1 MRTLLILPL
10 ILMCQFSWAQNKLFP
25 KMRNQLKISD
35 YLIEGNNS
43 KYDIPNEV
51 KFIILQKKVKEK
63 HHEGLFLLSF
73 GCENHTCFEI
83 VKLKNDTLF
92 YSLDKEN
99 QVFIPLFILKRKAI
113 GDTIFVRKFGVLE
126 NQKIVLEQEFYS
138 KKLNDTLFSYQ
149 LINDLGTVD
158 NLQGKRIDHSGDQDK
173 ICVTEIAISIKHGFV
188 WVKYKYFGVCYE
200 VRFY

>member
-1 MRTLLILPL
+1 M
-10 ILMCQFSWAQNKLFP
+10 AQNKLFP
-25 KMRNQLKISD
+25 KSKNKLKISE

-43 KYDIPNEV
+43 KYDIPKEV
-51 KFIILQKKVKEK
+51 KFVIVQKKAKEP
-63 HHEGLFLLSF
+63 HHERLFLLSF
-73 GCENHTCFEI
+73 GCENHNCFEF
-83 VKLKNDTLF
+83 VKFKNDTLL
-92 YSLDKEN
+92 YSLDKGDKEN
-99 QVFIPLFILKRKAI
+99 QKFTPLFILNRKAI
-113 GDTIFVRKFGVLE
+113 GDTIFVRKFGVIE

-158 NLQGKRIDHSGDQDK
+158 NFKGKRIDHSDDQDK